1 MKIGITGAEGFLGF
15 HVRAYLYAL
24 KIHEVH
30 LATRETFRSRESLEQ
45 FVSGLDAI
53 IHLAGINRG
62 SEKDVCEGNAAVAE
76 QLVSALN
83 RAAATPI
90 LLYANSTH
98 SEKETAYGVGK
109 RQAGEVF
116 FRWANTYGAR
126 FINLILPHIFGEF
139 GRPFYNSAVST
150 FCYQI
155 ANGEQP
161 QIHTDSQLE
170 LVHAQDVARRCF
182 QLLDSINCHSVLGTE
197 SSPNVENM
205 DASLRW
211 HDNTDNTIRLP
222 GVPIKVSE
230 LLSLLRDIYV
240 SYQSQIIPDLSDRLH
255 LQLFNT
261 LRSYLYPQHYPNFLP
276 LRTDNRG
283 TLFEA
288 VKTVQGGQIFISS
301 TKPEVTRGNHFH
313 LRKVERF
320 LVLQGDAE
328 IKIRKLFSSDV
339 KTFHVSGKVPSYVD
353 IPTFH
358 THSITNLGTSEIM
371 TLFWSNEIF
380 DANDSDTFSEQVL
393 V

>member
-62 SEKDVCEGNAAVAE
+62 NEKEVSEGNVTIAE
-76 QLVSALN
+76 QLV
-83 RAAATPI
+83 AAMDHTASTPI
-90 LLYANSTH
+90 LLNANSTH
-98 SEKETAYGVGK
+98 SEKDTAYGIGK

-116 FRWANTYGAR
+116 FRWADSRGAR

-155 ANGEQP
+155 ANGQEPEIQ
-161 QIHTDSQLE
+161 TDSQLE
-170 LVHAQDVARRCF
+170 LVHAQDVARDCLSIIKEAENGF
-182 QLLDSINCHSVLGTE
+182 QTRSGMTK
-197 SSPNVENM
+197 M
-205 DASLRW
+205 
-211 HDNTDNTIRLP
+211 RLS
-222 GVPIKVSE
+222 GVSIKVSG
-230 LLSLLRDIYV
+230 LLSLLLDMYA
-240 SYQSQIIPDLSDRLH
+240 SYRSQIIPDLSEQLH

-261 LRSYLYPQHYPNFLP
+261 LRSYLYPQHYPKFLP

-283 TLFEA
+283 SLFEA
-288 VKTVQGGQIFISS
+288 VKTRQGGQTFISS
-301 TKPEVTRGNHFH
+301 SKSGVTRGNHFH

-320 LVLQGDAE
+320 LVLKGDAE
-328 IKIRKLFSSDV
+328 IKLRKLFSSEIQ
-339 KTFHVSGKVPSYVD
+339 TFRVNGEAPSYID
-353 IPTFH
+353 IPTLH
-358 THSITNLGTSEIM
+358 THSITNLGASELM

-393 V
+393 A

>member
-24 KIHEVH
+24 RIHEVR
-30 LATRETFRSRESLEQ
+30 LATRETFSSRENLAQ

-62 SEKDVCEGNAAVAE
+62 SEKEVSEGNMVIAE
-76 QLVSALN
+76 QLVAALDH
-83 RAAATPI
+83 AEVTPI
-90 LLYANSTH
+90 LLYANSAH

-109 RQAGEVF
+109 RQAGEIF
-116 FRWANTYGAR
+116 SRWADALGGK
-126 FINLILPHIFGEF
+126 FINLIMPHIFGEL
-139 GRPFYNSAVST
+139 GRPFYNSAVAT

-155 ANGEQP
+155 ANGQEP
-161 QIHTDSQLE
+161 EIHTDSLLE
-170 LVHAQDVARRCF
+170 LVHAQDVARDC
-182 QLLDSINCHSVLGTE
+182 LSIIKE
-197 SSPNVENM
+197 VENGFQTKSGM
-205 DASLRW
+205 I
-211 HDNTDNTIRLP
+211 NMRLP
-222 GVPIKVSE
+222 GVSIKVSE
-230 LLSLLRDIYV
+230 LLSVLREMQTRYA
-240 SYQSQIIPDLSDRLH
+240 SQIIPDLSQLFH

-261 LRSYLYPQHYPNFLP
+261 LRSYLYPQNYPNLLP
-276 LRTDNRG
+276 QRTDNRG

-288 VKTVQGGQIFISS
+288 VKTRQGGQTFISS
-301 TKPEVTRGNHFH
+301 SKSGVTRGNHFH

-328 IKIRKLFSSDV
+328 IKIRKLFSSEI
-339 KTFHVSGKVPSYVD
+339 KTFCVSGNLPSYID

-358 THSITNLGTSEIM
+358 THSITNLGASELM

-393 V
+393 A

>member
-1 MKIGITGAEGFLGF
+1 MKIGITGADGFLGF
-15 HVRAYLYAL
+15 HVRAYLHAL
-24 KIHEVH
+24 NIHEVR
-30 LATRETFRSRESLEQ
+30 LAKRETFSSRESLEE

-53 IHLAGINRG
+53 IHLAGVNRG
-62 SEKDVCEGNAAVAE
+62 DDKDLFEGNVGIAE
-76 QLVSALN
+76 QLV
-83 RAAATPI
+83 AAMDHTASTPI

-98 SEKETAYGVGK
+98 AEKETAYGIGK

-116 FRWANTYGAR
+116 FRWAGTRGTR
-126 FINLILPHIFGEF
+126 FINIILPHVFGEF

-155 ANGEQP
+155 ANGEEP
-161 QIHTDSQLE
+161 EIHTDSQLE
-170 LVHAQDVARRCF
+170 LVHAQDMARRC
-182 QLLDSINCHSVLGTE
+182 LSIIQE
-197 SSPNVENM
+197 VENGFQNKSGM
-205 DASLRW
+205 
-211 HDNTDNTIRLP
+211 TKMRLS
-222 GVPIKVSE
+222 GVSIKVSK
-230 LLSLLRDIYV
+230 LLSLLRDMQTTYV
-240 SYQSQIIPDLSDRLH
+240 SQVVPDLSCLLH

-261 LRSYLYPQHYPNFLP
+261 LRSYLYPQHYPNFLL

-288 VKTVQGGQIFISS
+288 VKTMQCGQTFISS
-301 TKPEVTRGNHFH
+301 SKSGVTRGNHFH

-328 IKIRKLFSSDV
+328 IKIRKLFSNEI
-339 KTFHVSGKVPSYVD
+339 KTFIVSGKIPSYID

-358 THSITNLGTSEIM
+358 THSITNLGASELM